1 MVPNEVIYQDK
12 CPLLNSDEA
21 TNILCNKMNNEL
33 IHSTHQAKNDR
44 NSGVWQSGIS
54 KSLAEYVQHR
64 VLCQCTVVY
73 A

>member
-33 IHSTHQAKNDR
+33 VHSHSIYQAK
-44 NSGVWQSGIS
+44 
-54 KSLAEYVQHR
+54 KKVQITTLVIIWH
-64 VLCQCTVVY
+64 
-73 A
+73 